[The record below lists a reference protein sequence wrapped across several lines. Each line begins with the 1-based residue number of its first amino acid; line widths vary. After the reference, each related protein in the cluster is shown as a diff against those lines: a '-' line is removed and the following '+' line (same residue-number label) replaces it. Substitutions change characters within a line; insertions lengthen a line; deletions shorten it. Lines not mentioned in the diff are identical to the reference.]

1 MELVKYGYFT
11 VEYTF
16 YDTLR
21 RVKCCSYVAF
31 PLPDVRKRNGEII
44 FTFLSKDL
52 IVYPKTVIHH
62 FLFDMLMV
70 N

>member
-1 MELVKYGYFT
+1 
-11 VEYTF
+11 
-16 YDTLR
+16 
-21 RVKCCSYVAF
+21 
-31 PLPDVRKRNGEII
+31 VRKRNGEII

-62 FLFDMLMV
+62 FLFDLLMV